1 MGSTLASGISMK
13 AGANPCKSAF
23 ADPWY
28 PRSNKFERAI
38 KGFWVQWLR
47 RSRVQKFNALL
58 AFEMARER
66 KKVRERKGEKRVLG
80 SMASPFKSSMPF
92 GRSKWR
98 GSVKVK
104 KGEGAKKGFWVLGSE
119 LASGIK
125 LKAIQILVNPRSQI
139 RGIRVLKKER
149 VRNGEGAIKRSGF
162 SVSIRYYVES
172 RYKSVVISVRQIC
185 FIRVLINLRER

>member
-1 MGSTLASGISMK
+1 MVIPVCLHA
-13 AGANPCKSAF
+13 C
-23 ADPWY
+23 
-28 PRSNKFERAI
+28 
-38 KGFWVQWLR
+38 
-47 RSRVQKFNALL
+47 LL
-58 AFEMARER
+58 AHADRHKHSGRRVRQIRFIRVLINLRER
-66 KKVRERKGEKRVLG
+66 WGEGAKRRKKARERKGEKRVLG